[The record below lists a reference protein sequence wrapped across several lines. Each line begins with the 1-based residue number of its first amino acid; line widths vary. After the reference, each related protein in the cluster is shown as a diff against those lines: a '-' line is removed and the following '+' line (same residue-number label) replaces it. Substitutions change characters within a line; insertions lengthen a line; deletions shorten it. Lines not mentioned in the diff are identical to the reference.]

1 MTEAETGALFTHFAP
16 AERATAEEVGELHGR
31 VQSNRLLQA
40 LLEAVP
46 DLLMILNAQR
56 QVLAVNTRLLQAL
69 GLEDAETALGLRP
82 GELVNCV
89 HATECPGGCGT
100 SESCSVCG
108 AVQTILG
115 ALETRGTCTGECRL
129 RTASEADGGA
139 LDLEVQATFMEVE
152 GNELVVFALRDI
164 SAEKRRSVLERT
176 FFHDVL
182 NVAAG
187 LQAVAE
193 LLSYDEPDPAVEE
206 EYKQDLRR
214 MAVQIGDEIMAH
226 RQLLAAERGELKLNV
241 QALHVP
247 EMLESVAELYRHHT
261 VARQREL
268 KIVAA
273 PDYTVHTD
281 AVLLR
286 RVLGNLVK
294 NALEAT
300 PEGGTVTLAA
310 EATPAGVRFQVGNPT
325 VMPEAV
331 RLQVFQRSF
340 STKGGS
346 GRGIGTHSV
355 KLLTERYL
363 GGQVSFTSQEPEG
376 TVFTVELPASPPE

>member
-1 MTEAETGALFTHFAP
+1 MTEADSGALFTHFAP
-16 AERATAEEVGELHGR
+16 AERATAEQVGELHER

-56 QVLAVNTRLLQAL
+56 QVLAVNTRLLQTL

-108 AVQTILG
+108 AVQAILG

-129 RTASEADGGA
+129 RTTGEADGGA
-139 LDLEVQATFMEVE
+139 LDLEVQATFMAVE
-152 GNELVVFALRDI
+152 STELVVFALRDI

-206 EYKQDLRR
+206 EYKHDLRR

-241 QALHVP
+241 QTLHVP
-247 EMLESVAELYRHHT
+247 DILESVAELYRHHT

-273 PDYTVHTD
+273 PDCTLRTD

-300 PEGGTVTLAA
+300 PEGGTVTLDAA
-310 EATPAGVRFQVGNPT
+310 ATPGGVSFQVGNPT

-363 GGQVSFTSQEPEG
+363 GGQVSFTSQEPAG
-376 TVFTVELPASPPE
+376 TVFTVELPAEPVA